1 MAKHGK
7 KYTAV
12 KKKVQVEKLYAVEEA
27 LQFIKDNPTAKF
39 DETVEVA
46 LRMGVDPTKSDQA
59 IRSTVALPNG
69 SGKDVRVIVFATGSA
84 AEAARAAGAV
94 EAGFE
99 DLLAKVTGGWMDFDI
114 VISTPDAMKEV
125 RKLGK
130 VLGPRGLMPNPKTGT
145 VTDDTA
151 TAVKQF
157 KALNKASFVNI
168 RIGNKMTRGNAA
180 GSAAAFKYLNR
191 LCSLLY
197 YFIAFEKLDGQERYI
212 FKLTYCIRRSAQR
225 LTEPAVYFNLFELK
239 PEYLQCSFGKV

>member
-157 KALNKASFVNI
+157 KAGRVEFRMDKNGNIMVSFGKLSFSVEALAENFRAVYDAILAAKPASTKGIYIKRCTVSSTMGPGLHLDV
-168 RIGNKMTRGNAA
+168 RD
-180 GSAAAFKYLNR
+180 SAAA
-191 LCSLLY
+191 
-197 YFIAFEKLDGQERYI
+197 
-212 FKLTYCIRRSAQR
+212 
-225 LTEPAVYFNLFELK
+225 
-239 PEYLQCSFGKV
+239 